1 MAVVLA
7 TISLSQGFDKLLVSR
22 AAHTAGPELIG
33 WVALGVACGEAVCS
47 GCSASLYL
55 WCCSLSS
62 LNVSSICWEHECKSY
77 YEQSTRS
84 MRSISRRKGAER
96 QLVVRFSPPKNRTVI
111 AGASRYLVQDS
122 LFNQFFIPLGAV
134 SDHKILSAHRRSKDK
149 HSSVSNEI
157 VLVD

>member
-47 GCSASLYL
+47 GCSASFYL

-62 LNVSSICWEHECKSY
+62 LNVSSICWEHEHKSY
-77 YEQSTRS
+77 YEQSTTIDEVDALDLAPKRRGS
-84 MRSISRRKGAER
+84 GSLLCGFHHPRTEQSLRARQGTWFRTLCSISFSS
-96 QLVVRFSPPKNRTVI
+96 LWVRFQITR
-111 AGASRYLVQDS
+111 
-122 LFNQFFIPLGAV
+122 F
-134 SDHKILSAHRRSKDK
+134 
-149 HSSVSNEI
+149 
-157 VLVD
+157 